1 MAILLTFKNLNL
13 NFGQK
18 VIFKQAELTINKGDR
33 IGLIGLNG
41 QGKSTLF
48 QILKD
53 KVIPDQSNPPFVF
66 DKSNEPFDIFLI
78 PQELNIKDF
87 KHLSIENYYLAFY
100 PKLYEIHTKLEKD
113 YSDEKLFQQFEELR
127 GWDIQN
133 SYINY
138 LKGFDLDDLSRPVEN
153 LSGGEKRKMAL
164 SIGLSSTAEF
174 LLWDEPTNHL
184 DIETIE
190 RFEDEL
196 LKSRKTYIIIS
207 HDRYL
212 LNHTTDRICH
222 IQRGAITNFK
232 GTYLD
237 YLVYLEEEE
246 AELRKNLDKL
256 ENKHRRELAWMRQGV
271 KARGTRSKKRVEGY
285 HNIKA
290 GIADFKSRNK
300 QKVDLGLVHSGRK
313 TKILVQ
319 IKNGAF
325 SYNEREIFQNL
336 NLIVA
341 KKDKIALIGPNGAG
355 KSTLINIF
363 RETLTLT
370 SGQQKNAHDL
380 KIIVFDQNRESLDE
394 DRTPLEILGEG
405 NDFVLLGDGQ
415 KKHINSYLKNFLFTS
430 DQVNRPVSTLSG
442 GEKNR
447 LQLAMFMKQAADLWV
462 FDEPT
467 NDLDIETIE
476 LLEKELKSY
485 KSAVIII
492 GHDRAFL
499 DNTCN
504 TTWLINDHSLEIF
517 EGGYTQVA
525 PYLHALEMQ
534 KAQAAKEA
542 ASGNNNKKNKSPSK
556 EASGLSFNEKKRF
569 DIIEDEI
576 HQTEEVVKKINQD
589 LSAFNFS
596 DMNQVK
602 QSEYDEINLKKEKL
616 EKMIENLYQEWE
628 TLSAKA

>member
-1 MAILLTFKNLNL
+1 MAILLNFKNLNL
-13 NFGQK
+13 RFGQK
-18 VIFKQAELTINKGDR
+18 VIFDNAELTINKGDR

-48 QILKD
+48 NILQG
-53 KVIPDQSNPPFVF
+53 KVQADQSTPPFVY
-66 DKSNEPFDIFLI
+66 DKSNEGFEIFLI

-87 KHLSIENYYLAFY
+87 KHLPIENYYLAFY
-100 PKLYEIHTKLEKD
+100 PELYKVHTELEKD
-113 YSDEKLFQQFEELR
+113 YSNEKMLARFEELG

-138 LKGFDLDDLSRPVEN
+138 LKGFALDDLSRSVEN

-164 SIGLSSTAEF
+164 SIGLSSNAEF

-196 LKSRKTYIIIS
+196 LNSRKTFMIIS

-222 IQRGAITNFK
+222 IERGKITNFK

-237 YLVYLEEEE
+237 YLVYLEEKE
-246 AELRKNLDKL
+246 AELMKNLDKK

-271 KARGTRSKKRVEGY
+271 KARGTRSKKRVEGF
-285 HNIKA
+285 HNLKDS
-290 GIADFKSRNK
+290 IAEIKSRSK
-300 QKVDLGLVHSGRK
+300 KVVDLGLIHSGRK
-313 TKILVQ
+313 SKILIQ
-319 IKNGAF
+319 IEDGQF
-325 SYNEREIFQNL
+325 SYGEREIFNEL
-336 NLIVA
+336 NLMIA

-363 RETLTLT
+363 QEKLTLT
-370 SGQQKNAHDL
+370 RGKQRNAEGL
-380 KIIVFDQNRESLDE
+380 KVIVFDQNRESLD
-394 DRTPLEILGEG
+394 DNKTPMQIVGEG
-405 NDFVLLGDGQ
+405 NDFVMLGDGNRQ
-415 KKHINSYLKNFLFTS
+415 HVNSYLAKFLFNT
-430 DQVNRPVSTLSG
+430 DQVNRPVYTLSG

-476 LLEKELKSY
+476 LLEKELKNY
-485 KSAVIII
+485 DAAVIII

-504 TTWLINDHSLEIF
+504 STWLIHDKKIEAF
-517 EGGYTQVA
+517 VGGYTQVA
-525 PYLHALEMQ
+525 PYLHALELERALPKKQ
-534 KAQAAKEA
+534 EEKIKPKE
-542 ASGNNNKKNKSPSK
+542 NT
-556 EASGLSFNEKKRF
+556 GLSNKEKERLKTIEAEIQKVENDLGKKEEELASF
-569 DIIEDEI
+569 D
-576 HQTEEVVKKINQD
+576 
-589 LSAFNFS
+589 FS
-596 DMNQVK
+596 DMNIEK
-602 QSEYDEINLKKEKL
+602 QKKY
-616 EKMIENLYQEWE
+616 EKMNQKKASFEQKILTLYQEWE
-628 TLSAKA
+628 ELSSRN